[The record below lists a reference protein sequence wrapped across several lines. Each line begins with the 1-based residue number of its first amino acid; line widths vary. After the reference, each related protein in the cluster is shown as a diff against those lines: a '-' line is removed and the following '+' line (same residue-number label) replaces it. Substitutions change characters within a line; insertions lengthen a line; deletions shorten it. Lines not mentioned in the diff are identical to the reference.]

1 MTNILKKAQWI
12 MAPCKSQE
20 IIDKYFDY
28 RTTFTAQAGAE
39 ALLYISASTQYAV
52 YINGQFVDCGQ
63 YEGYEDYQVYDTL
76 DISKYL
82 QDGENELWIGH
93 YVCGEEFSTRRIL
106 IPGIIFEVHSGER
119 VLLYSDEQCK
129 ARANIH
135 FLENREKISPQ
146 LGFNFEYDGCA
157 VEAEFGACRLAEKE
171 KHLYP
176 RPIKKLEI
184 SAFDAGKMCAKGV
197 FVDSDKSKPKAIR
210 MQEAFLKSFIYRNE
224 YFKTDETGKV
234 TWSIPEE
241 KQADG
246 VYLILDLQKE
256 STGLLEFELE
266 VSEDTEVLIG
276 FGEHLDDLR
285 VRAFVGR
292 RNFCFRYLA
301 KRGKNRFFYPYQRI
315 GLRYLQF
322 HIYAQSGSVRAGI
335 RHQSYPLTKRQF
347 NLQDKLYQHIY
358 EVASRT
364 LELCMHEHYED
375 CPWREQAL
383 YAMDSRVQILCG
395 YYAFEEYE
403 FPRACLDLMARSL
416 KKDGFLELCAPGT
429 GEINIPSFT
438 AVYVREVWEYV
449 QYSGDYG
456 FLEQVFDVLKKI
468 VDSFACRIEENHLIP
483 RLPEYWNFYEWTPE
497 MDDDDFWTRRN
508 RLAAGEEMDA
518 EKVYDAPINAFVSDA
533 FYCFAEICRVRK
545 PEMAAHYMHLHDQ
558 MNEAIHKAFWDEK
571 SGAYLT
577 RLGDTVPGHVLT
589 QGLMLFAGA
598 VPHKLVDEVSA
609 AIVNGSCKSG
619 SLIPCSVSM
628 TIYVYEA
635 LLKQGDQY
643 KDYVLAEIERIWGNM
658 LAAGATTFWETEAG
672 ADDFNFAGSLCHGWS
687 AVPIYIWGRYFG
699 ELI

>member
-1 MTNILKKAQWI
+1 MINLFEKAQWI
-12 MAPCKSQE
+12 MAPCEDKN
-20 IIDKYFDY
+20 IIDKYFEY
-28 RTTFTAQAGAE
+28 RTTFDAKEGIE

-52 YINGQFVDCGQ
+52 YLNGQFVDCGQ

-76 DISKYL
+76 DIGKFL
-82 QDGENELWIGH
+82 QDGKNELLIGH
-93 YVCGEEFSTRRIL
+93 YVCGEGFSTRRIL
-106 IPGIIFEVHSGER
+106 IPGIIFEVHSEED
-119 VLLYSDEQCK
+119 VLVYSDEQCE
-129 ARANIH
+129 ARINTH
-135 FLENREKISPQ
+135 YLENREKISPQ
-146 LGFNFEYDGCA
+146 LGFNFEYDACA
-157 VEAEFGACRLAEKE
+157 AETEFGKSKLAEKE

-184 SAFDAGKMCAKGV
+184 SGFDAGTLCARGV
-197 FVDSDKSKPKAIR
+197 FIDSDRSKSKSIR
-210 MQEAFLKSFIYRNE
+210 MQEAFLKTFIYRNE
-224 YFKTDETGKV
+224 HIKCNETGMIS
-234 TWSIPEE
+234 WSIPEE

-246 VYLILDLQKE
+246 VYLIFDLHKE

-266 VSEDTEVLIG
+266 VLEDTEVLIG

-301 KRGKNRFFYPYQRI
+301 KAGKNHFFYPYQRI

-322 HIYAQSGSVRAGI
+322 HVYGQSGSIRAGL
-335 RHQSYPLTKRQF
+335 RHQSYPLTKYPS
-347 NLQDKLYQHIY
+347 NMQDKLHQQIY
-358 EVASRT
+358 DVASRT

-395 YYAFEEYE
+395 YYAFQEYA

-416 KKDGFLELCAPGT
+416 KEDGFLELCAPST

-449 QYSGDYG
+449 QHSGDKA
-456 FLEQVFDVLKKI
+456 FLQQVFDVLKTI
-468 VDSFACRIEENHLIP
+468 VDGFAGRIEENHLIP
-483 RLPEYWNFYEWTPE
+483 RLPEYWNFYEWTPG
-497 MDDDDFWTRRN
+497 MDDNDYWTRRD
-508 RLAAGEEMDA
+508 RIAAGETVDM

-533 FYCFAEICRVRK
+533 FYCFAEICGVYK
-545 PEMAAHYMHLHDQ
+545 PEMAAHYRMLHEE
-558 MNEAIHKAFWDEK
+558 MNEAIHKAFWDGK

-577 RLGDTVPGHVLT
+577 QMGDHKPCHVLT

-598 VPHKLVDEVSA
+598 VPKEHVDKVSL
-609 AIVNGSCKSG
+609 AIVHGGWKEG

-635 LLKQGDQY
+635 LLKQGDHY
-643 KDYVLAEIERIWGNM
+643 KEYVQAEIERIWGKM

-672 ADDFNFAGSLCHGWS
+672 ADDFNYAGSLCHGWS
-687 AVPIYIWGRYFG
+687 AVPIYIWGHYFG
-699 ELI
+699 GK

>member
-1 MTNILKKAQWI
+1 MTDIFQKAQWI
-12 MAPCKSQE
+12 MAPCESQE
-20 IIDKYFDY
+20 IIDKYFEY
-28 RTTFTAQAGAE
+28 RTTFMAQTGAE
-39 ALLYISASTQYAV
+39 ALLYISASTQYVV

-93 YVCGEEFSTRRIL
+93 YVCGEEFSTRRVL
-106 IPGIIFEVHSGER
+106 IPGIIFEIHSGEQ
-119 VLLYSDEQCK
+119 VLLYSDEHCEV
-129 ARANIH
+129 RANTH
-135 FLENREKISPQ
+135 FLENREKMTPQ
-146 LGFNFEYDGCA
+146 LGFNFEYNA
-157 VEAEFGACRLAEKE
+157 KAMEEEFGTSVLAAKE

-176 RPIKKLEI
+176 RPIKKLDI
-184 SAFDAGKMCAKGV
+184 SDFDAAAVCAQGV
-197 FVDSDKSKPKAIR
+197 FVDKDASKPKAIR
-210 MQEAFLKSFIYRNE
+210 MQDAFLRYYRGKYD
-224 YFKTDETGKV
+224 YFRDGKDKTV
-234 TWSIPEE
+234 TWSIPED
-241 KQADG
+241 KQEDG
-246 VYLILDLQKE
+246 VYLIFDLQKE
-256 STGLLEFELE
+256 CTGLLEFELE
-266 VSEDTEVLIG
+266 VSEETEVLIG

-285 VRAFVGR
+285 VRAYVGR
-292 RNFCFRYLA
+292 RHFCFRYLA
-301 KRGKNRFFYPYQRI
+301 KAGKNTFFYPYQRM

-322 HIYAQSGSVRAGI
+322 HVYSQTGNLRAGI
-335 RHQSYPLTKRQF
+335 RHQSYPLTKYPS
-347 NLQDKLYQHIY
+347 NLQDKLHQRIY
-358 EVASRT
+358 DVASRT

-395 YYAFEEYE
+395 YYAFKEYE

-416 KKDGFLELCAPGT
+416 KKDGYLELCAPGT
-429 GEINIPSFT
+429 GEINIPAFT

-468 VDSFACRIEENHLIP
+468 VDSFACRIEENHLIS
-483 RLPEYWNFYEWTPE
+483 RLPEYWNFYEWTPG

-533 FYCFAEICRVRK
+533 FDCFAEICRVHK
-545 PEMAAHYMHLHDQ
+545 PEMAAIYMQLHEQ

-577 RLGDTVPGHVLT
+577 SMGDAAPCHILT
-589 QGLMLFAGA
+589 QGLMLCAGA
-598 VPHKLVDEVSA
+598 VPQELVDKVSA
-609 AIVNGSCKSG
+609 AIVNGGCKSG

-635 LLKQGDQY
+635 LLKHGNQY
-643 KDYVLAEIERIWGNM
+643 KNYIQAEIERIWGKM

-699 ELI
+699 EK